1 MRMSPIPVIVNTNS
15 GFGQSPQD
23 LEAIAGELREA
34 GIESRI
40 VEAKD
45 GEEIGDLARKEVKA
59 SVPVLVAAGGDGTIS
74 AVAEAVRGTDTVLG
88 VLPLGTRNHFAKDLG
103 IPVDRREAI
112 RVIAEGH
119 RKAIDVGEVNGHV
132 FINNSSLG
140 LYPDLV
146 HTREA
151 RSRKLRHGRRSA
163 LTWAVL
169 AAMRRTPLLRLTLR
183 LEGEERHCRS
193 PFVFLGNNE
202 YDMQGFHIGTRARLD
217 GGFLSIYTT
226 TRSRFGA
233 LFGLA
238 LRALFKRLNQAA
250 DFSILRARQ
259 VRVESREP
267 RMLVATDGEIHML
280 ETPLDYLIV
289 PRSLNVLVPPGAE

>member
-1 MRMSPIPVIVNTNS
+1 MPSIPVIVNTTS
-15 GFGQSPQD
+15 GTGHSPED

-34 GIESRI
+34 GIEARI
-40 VEAKD
+40 VEAKS
-45 GEEIGDLARKEVKA
+45 GEEIGDLAREELKGPA
-59 SVPVLVAAGGDGTIS
+59 PVVVAAGGDGTVS
-74 AVAEAVRGTDTVLG
+74 AVADAVRGTDTALG

-119 RKAIDVGEVNGHV
+119 RKAVDVGEVNGHV

-146 HTREA
+146 RDREK
-151 RSRKLRHGRRSA
+151 RSHRLRHGRRA
-163 LTWAVL
+163 AMIWTVL
-169 AAMRRTPLLRLTLR
+169 AGMRRTPLLGVTLR
-183 LEGEERHCRS
+183 AEGEERRCRS

-202 YDMQGFHIGTRARLD
+202 YEMQGFQIGTRARLD

-226 TRSRFGA
+226 TRSRFAA

-238 LRALFKRLNQAA
+238 LRALFKRLDQAA

-259 VRVESREP
+259 VRVESRQP
-267 RMLVATDGEIHML
+267 RLLVATDGEIRML
-280 ETPLDYLIV
+280 ETPLDYTIV
-289 PRSLNVLVPPGAE
+289 PRSLNVLVPARTE